1 MSQLTSNS
9 QVRVPKIAEI
19 VAGKIRRAIV
29 DGTIGSG
36 EYLPPEAKLIE
47 MFEVSRPTIREAIRI
62 LEFEN
67 LISVARGARGGA
79 RIQGPSASFVSR
91 AMGVALQTRGAT
103 LGDIYAARSLI
114 EPLAAR
120 LAAETRPK
128 EAAAAL
134 RAHIAVE
141 REQLQRS
148 PVIAAY
154 AAEFHRILM
163 EQCGNQTFALVGI
176 ALHDLV
182 SKHQQLAHRK
192 HPPEDPSV
200 TLKRSKTG
208 VRSQE
213 RLVEFIEAGLGDDA
227 ENHWRAHMAKAGE
240 YFLQGL
246 AETSVVDILV
256 EESWT

>member
-1 MSQLTSNS
+1 MSDFKVSS
-9 QVRVPKIAEI
+9 QVRIPKIAEI

-29 DGTIGSG
+29 EGSIG
-36 EYLPPEAKLIE
+36 ENLPSEAKLIE

-79 RIQGPSASFVSR
+79 RIKAPSVDFVSR

-103 LGDIYAARSLI
+103 LGDIYAARSMI

-120 LAAETRPK
+120 LAAETRPA

-134 RAHIAVE
+134 RQHVVA
-141 REQLQRS
+141 EQEELKKNL
-148 PVIAAY
+148 VITGF
-154 AAEFHRILM
+154 AAEFHRTLM
-163 EQCGNQTFALVGI
+163 DQCGNQTFALVGI

-182 SKHQQLAHRK
+182 SKHNQLAHRTR
-192 HPPEDPSV
+192 PPEDPAV
-200 TLKRSKTG
+200 TLKRSKAG

-213 RLVEFIEAGLGDDA
+213 RLIEYIVAGRGDDA

-240 YFLQGL
+240 FFLQGL
-246 AETSVVDILV
+246 AETSVVDILQ
-256 EESWT
+256 EETWG

>member
-1 MSQLTSNS
+1 MSQLTSTS
-9 QVRVPKIAEI
+9 QVRIPKIAEV

-29 DGTIGSG
+29 EGTISSG
-36 EYLPPEAKLIE
+36 ENLPSEAKLIE

-67 LISVARGARGGA
+67 LISVTRGARGGA
-79 RIQGPSASFVSR
+79 RIQAPTVAFVSR

-103 LGDIYAARSLI
+103 LGDIYAARSMI
-114 EPLAAR
+114 EPLATR

-134 RAHIAVE
+134 RAQIAVE
-141 REQLQRS
+141 RDALEKS
-148 PVIAAY
+148 PVITSH

-182 SKHQQLAHRK
+182 SKHQQLAHRN
-192 HPPEDPSV
+192 HPPENPSV
-200 TLKRSKTG
+200 TLKRSKVG
-208 VRSQE
+208 MRSQE
-213 RLVEFIEAGLGDDA
+213 RLVEFIEAAQGEDA
-227 ENHWRAHMAKAGE
+227 ENHWRAHMAKTGE
-240 YFLQGL
+240 FFLKGL
-246 AETSVVDILV
+246 AETSVVDILN